1 MQFDSVVQQNSAAS
15 EQLAASAE
23 ELSGQATALQDSI
36 AFFKLTKTKPEGSE
50 ASPAPVRKQ
59 TSMGAVA
66 RTSRNPMDASFEEF

>member
-36 AFFKLTKTKPEGSE
+36 AFFKLAETKSKEKTPLS
-50 ASPAPVRKQ
+50 SQVRKQ
-59 TSMGAVA
+59 TTTRTVV
-66 RTSRNPMDASFEEF
+66 RTSHDPMDASFEEF